1 MGAPEN
7 KQLMQ
12 QIFAELAKGNS
23 RPFVDSLADDFRW
36 IMTGSTTWS
45 KAYEGKEAV
54 VTELF
59 GALRASIDG
68 RIKTVAHRFI
78 ADGDFVAVEARGDNV
93 TKAGKP
99 YCNAYCMVFR
109 LADGKLKELTEY
121 LDTELVTAALGDPGA
136 R

>member
-1 MGAPEN
+1 MDASQN

-12 QIFAELAKGNS
+12 QIFAGLANGDA
-23 RPFVDSLADDFRW
+23 RPFVESLADDFRW
-36 IMTGSTTWS
+36 VMTGTTKWS
-45 KAYEGKEAV
+45 KTYAGKEAV
-54 VTELF
+54 LAGLF

-78 ADGDFVAVEARGDNV
+78 ADGDHVVVEARGDNM

-99 YCNAYCMVFR
+99 YCNTYCMVIR

-121 LDTELVTAALGDPGA
+121 LDTELVTAVLGDPNAG
-136 R
+136 